1 MSSSESSHKPGSYT
15 VGLSTARFLDQA
27 LLDDVAPAVP
37 VAPVTRP
44 NPPAAPPT
52 STNSNRVE
60 SDQDVNSYMQ
70 QLLQRS
76 GKLTSATPVAPASA
90 TPAASVSPPAA
101 ASSSQRDASPSVD
114 PATAEKT
121 ELEEAWTTEQYM
133 PKKTAPEREADLR
146 AFRQLANAS
155 ARGALNSFQQNVHRK
170 QSRTSGLVALGSLA
184 ATVALFLLSSQ
195 WGDNWSLCSLG
206 TLVLAGSS
214 AWHFYKSGQSAQMK
228 R

>member
-1 MSSSESSHKPGSYT
+1 MSSSESPHKPGSYT

-44 NPPAAPPT
+44 SPPAAPPT

-76 GKLTSATPVAPASA
+76 GKLAPAAPVVPATA
-90 TPAASVSPPAA
+90 TPAASVTLPEA
-101 ASSSQRDASPSVD
+101 ASNTESDTSPSVD
-114 PATAEKT
+114 PTISEQAEP
-121 ELEEAWTTEQYM
+121 EEAWTTEQYM

-170 QSRTSGLVALGSLA
+170 QSRTSGLVALGSLV
-184 ATVALFLLSSQ
+184 ATVALFLLSSR

-214 AWHFYKSGQSAQMK
+214 AWHFYKSGQSAK
-228 R
+228 